1 MTTTMTEMKH
11 VIQAL
16 KKKGIQVFTLVGGAV
31 VTPEYAREIGAHYA
45 KDAVEAV
52 KVVEKLMGGDT
63 G

>member
-1 MTTTMTEMKH
+1 M
-11 VIQAL
+11 
-16 KKKGIQVFTLVGGAV
+16 GGAV

-63 G
+63 